1 MMTDELMARYA
12 PNLVR
17 VASSEYLADLK
28 LRAAEF
34 GRRRVPVPTVTA
46 EQTDT
51 EVVKAFVSDINGRTL
66 ISAPATASLRE
77 PTVDEIADSHMM
89 WIQGR
94 FVGADAP
101 NRNGAMWSSGDLAM
115 SAGSVVNGPLN
126 WLHEARHI
134 IGSMSNAEFV
144 TTVPESASQATAETL
159 QPHIAA
165 TAGIWKWIYPDEAF
179 VVNQASDLGQLWY
192 SMECISKEVSCAGD
206 NGCGNTTTY
215 AEYLA
220 GSACEHVTQRASTRQ
235 FVHPV
240 FLGGAV
246 IVPPTRPGWAEADA
260 SVMKEASSLAEAAFE
275 QAGQP
280 DVTASNWEQMMA
292 QLVRF
297 AQE

>member
-1 MMTDELMARYA
+1 MTDELMARYA

-17 VASSEYLADLK
+17 AANAKFLADMK
-28 LRAAEF
+28 IRAEEF
-34 GRRRVPVPTVTA
+34 GRLRAQEQA
-46 EQTDT
+46 EP
-51 EVVKAFVSDINGRTL
+51 EAAKAFVTDINGRTL
-66 ISAPATASLRE
+66 ISGPATALTASLRDPSIE
-77 PTVDEIADSHMM
+77 EIADSHMLWM
-89 WIQGR
+89 QGR
-94 FVGADAP
+94 FVGADTP

-126 WLHEARHI
+126 WLHESRHI
-134 IGSMSNAEFV
+134 IGSLSKAEFV
-144 TTVPESASQATAETL
+144 DPPREEIAGEAPPSIL

-215 AEYLA
+215 AQYLA
-220 GSACEHVTQRASTRQ
+220 GAACEHVVQRASVRQ
-235 FVHPV
+235 FVNPV

-260 SVMKEASSLAEAAFE
+260 SVMAQASSLAEAAFE

-297 AQE
+297 VSE